1 MRTELVARERPGCR
15 CAVFAACVLLALLA
29 TVQAHASATPDWTDG
44 AASARRIVVTV
55 ADRPDPAPAV
65 GATPRGYA
73 GLVDYS
79 GGERAVAT
87 AARLARDHGLREV
100 SSWPIDLLRV
110 RCLVFELPDDVG
122 RDEVI
127 ARLAQDRRVRL
138 VQPLQAFE
146 TLTASSTPDVPAYN
160 DPYVGLQ
167 HAFSTIEGAA
177 AQRWSRGDG
186 VRVAIIDAGVD
197 GEHPDLA
204 GRIAVQR
211 DFVEP
216 TRSTPRAERHGT
228 EVAGAMAASANNHVG
243 IVGVAPEARLHA
255 YRACWT
261 TTAGRAGCNSFTLA
275 LALGAAIAADVRVI
289 NLSLG
294 GPRDPLLEQLVDEA
308 LDRGIVVVGAVPPDG
323 SMAGFPLAIRGVVA
337 VTVAGEHPP
346 PDGVLAAP
354 GRDILTLQPGGS
366 FDYASGSSLAAAQV
380 SGAVALLVSLR
391 PRLDRSAL
399 VALLARSRG
408 IDGVISAC
416 RAIVA
421 MRGAS
426 DDCAEGHVPVALA
439 DRRVPAVV
447 R

>member
-1 MRTELVARERPGCR
+1 MRADG
-15 CAVFAACVLLALLA
+15 AATVRRRVGSRLAAWCVLLAFTALPEAAA
-29 TVQAHASATPDWTDG
+29 TAAPDWTDG
-44 AASARRIVVTV
+44 DASARMVVVTI

-65 GATPRGYA
+65 GATPRGY

-79 GGERAVAT
+79 GGERAVAI

-110 RCLVFELPDDVG
+110 RCLVFALPDDAR
-122 RDEVI
+122 RDQAI
-127 ARLAQDRRVRL
+127 AQLAQDRRVRL

-146 TLTASSTPDVPAYN
+146 TLTVPNAQSVPAYN

-167 HAFSTIEGAA
+167 HSFSAIEAAA

-197 GEHPDLA
+197 VAHPDLA

-216 TRSTPRAERHGT
+216 TRSAPRAERHGT
-228 EVAGAMAASANNHVG
+228 EVAGTLAASANNHVG

-255 YRACWT
+255 YRACWST
-261 TTAGRAGCNSFTLA
+261 DAGRAACNSFTLA

-294 GPRDPLLEQLVDEA
+294 GPRDMLLEQLVDAA
-308 LDRGIVVVGAVPPDG
+308 LARGIVVVGAVPPDG
-323 SMAGFPLAIRGVVA
+323 SMQGFPVGIDGVVA
-337 VTVAGEHPP
+337 VTVAGQSPP
-346 PDGVLAAP
+346 SDGVLAAP

-380 SGAVALLVSLR
+380 SGAFALLVSLR
-391 PRLDRSAL
+391 PRLGGAAL
-399 VALLARSRG
+399 AALLARSRDV
-408 IDGVISAC
+408 DGVISAC
-416 RAIVA
+416 RAIVEL
-421 MRGAS
+421 RAS
-426 DDCAEGHVPVALA
+426 NDDCRREAAPLAFVPSRAPGFA
-439 DRRVPAVV
+439 D
-447 R
+447 